1 MSADKAQE
9 MKKKDVEHLLAA
21 QAHVGTRNSDS
32 QMGPVRPQFYHRRLT
47 HTRAQYLWKRRK
59 DQVHIL
65 HIGKTLEKIRIAARI
80 LVAVEN
86 PADVMVISGRPYGQR
101 AVLKFAQYTGA
112 TAIAGR
118 FTPGTFT
125 NQIIKQYKEPA
136 ILVVTDPRTDSQA
149 VTEASFV
156 GLPCI
161 AFCDSDS
168 PLKFVDVAIPGNNK
182 GKSSIGL
189 LYWLLAREVLRL
201 RGDIDRDSEWDV
213 PVDLFFYRDP
223 EELDSLEEDKA
234 RTQEASTDAQARVYA
249 QAEKEKQVYEGA
261 VAPKEGYEEYVPE
274 QFAPA
279 PEINAG
285 AFEQAQPQRWS

>member
-1 MSADKAQE
+1 MTDRAHEQ
-9 MKKKDVEHLLAA
+9 KKKDVEHLLAA
-21 QAHVGTRNSDS
+21 QVHVGTRNSDS
-32 QMGPVRPQFYHRRLT
+32 QMGP
-47 HTRAQYLWKRRK
+47 YLWKRRL

-65 HIGKTLEKIRIAARI
+65 HIGKTLDKIKLAARI

-136 ILVVTDPRTDSQA
+136 ILVVTDPRSDSQA

-156 GLPCI
+156 GLPTI

-168 PLKFVDVAIPGNNK
+168 PLKFIDVAIPGNNK
-182 GKSSIGL
+182 GKNSIGL

-201 RGDIDRDSEWDV
+201 RGAIDLSEDWDV

-223 EELDSLEEDKA
+223 EELDALEEDKQRA
-234 RTQEASTDAQARVYA
+234 QEAEQGSNSRVLT
-249 QAEKEKQVYEGA
+249 QAEKEKQTYEGMPQQQQYGGDEYAPHHQAGVA
-261 VAPKEGYEEYVPE
+261 VEPE
-274 QFAPA
+274 FNPN
-279 PEINAG
+279 ILD
-285 AFEQAQPQRWS
+285 QAQAGNWR